1 MRHAVTENC
10 REVSGST
17 NVPPSAEWTWINHY
31 HLKSDQDYFEKAARK
46 SVLDMVGIRF
56 ETRSKERH
64 ESSEI
69 THNAVF
75 DDCAVRYYKGRCVAL
90 SMTPTLLQQTPQALS
105 QTA

>member
-46 SVLDMVGIRF
+46 SVLDTVGIRF
-56 ETRSKERH
+56 ETRSSERRRH
-64 ESSEI
+64 CRFWVDGRQTGSYPETGLEEI
-69 THNAVF
+69 NR
-75 DDCAVRYYKGRCVAL
+75 D
-90 SMTPTLLQQTPQALS
+90 LLEADFWAASLKVCPGA
-105 QTA
+105 